1 MTTGPSA
8 RLTWHQGSVLPYSS
22 LWHTVQRAMS
32 LNALRPKELAFCGRG
47 ADQAGIPRHVNL
59 LYNEAGASVC
69 GVPIE
74 ALSMRSLAQA
84 LGEQEAVFAWAHLG
98 RLPRSVRSL
107 ISPSIRVCRA
117 CLAAGYHS
125 ALLSLRLLQ
134 SCPIHGCELED
145 RCNCGELFADDQVV
159 LHHMNAGYCRCGRM
173 AYFTGQTCRRPTM
186 RHDETAPMSVVATW
200 LERLAGVIRPSPGDH
215 QAQRAHDRILLDSVG
230 AWCAELNLG
239 NPGSAITRD
248 PQPLR
253 VSISVA
259 RLSTI
264 ECANAVR
271 PATHSRQGAA
281 STRGR
286 HSIYWSTDDATTT
299 YRSLARH
306 IRRHVAR
313 GAEAHAIDFMLNP
326 DPLQMGARMRAQHP
340 AMVAFADLMFT
351 ECMETYAGLR
361 RWPYRDPRAGAT
373 SRVRDGLAHLSL
385 DGGHDWPPA
394 LREARL
400 AWVRRQA
407 AATAITHAWRRAQ
420 MLAVHAA
427 ATGFADWSAATERYL
442 PVGAISS
449 THIDRPKPSGTAFW
463 FDAPPPYQVTW
474 AAVVSGE
481 HLRFV
486 SAPAM
491 PRIDWTL
498 PRSSKAQ
505 RQATWSEAK
514 RRRVSELRGACGGPC
529 LTWSAHAGWE
539 VLPSAS
545 PATAPVKRHR
555 LLGVAGAPRFWV
567 FAWAGGFAATMC
579 EIRVQAFGATARE
592 AIDALRSAVRQHS
605 RQCPQVN
612 AAPSLPSSEP
622 EPLPPEDQ
630 PEYEL
635 RVSRVLHAH
644 GFWRRPWMFRNIAQE
659 HLASVQGRSGEG
671 NPDDRPPT
679 GDIAVP
685 SESA

>member
-47 ADQAGIPRHVNL
+47 ADQAGVPRHVNL
-59 LYNEAGASVC
+59 LFNETVDGQCGAPV
-69 GVPIE
+69 E
-74 ALSMRSLAQA
+74 ALSMRSLAKA
-84 LGEQEAVFAWAHLG
+84 LGESDAVFAWAHLG

-107 ISPSIRVCRA
+107 ISPSIRVCRV
-117 CLAAGYHS
+117 CMAAGYHS
-125 ALLSLRLLQ
+125 ALHSLRLLQ
-134 SCPIHGCELED
+134 TCPIHGDELAD
-145 RCNCGELFADDQVV
+145 RCNCGAPFADDQVV
-159 LHHMNAGYCRCGRM
+159 LDHMNAGYCRCGRM
-173 AYFTGQTCRRPTM
+173 AFFTSQTCRRPTM
-186 RHDETAPMSVVATW
+186 RHDETAPMSMVATW

-215 QAQRAHDRILLDSVG
+215 QAQRAHDRILLDSAG
-230 AWCAELNLG
+230 AWCAALNLG
-239 NPGSAITRD
+239 HPGSEIAPD
-248 PQPLR
+248 PQSLR
-253 VSISVA
+253 ASSSVA
-259 RLSTI
+259 RLATI
-264 ECANAVR
+264 ERADAVR
-271 PATHSRQGAA
+271 PATHGRDRAA
-281 STRGR
+281 ATRAKR
-286 HSIYWSTDDATTT
+286 SLYWSTNDATTI

-306 IRRHVAR
+306 IRRHLAR

-326 DPLQMGARMRAQHP
+326 DPLQMGARMRAQRP
-340 AMVAFADLMFT
+340 AMVAFADLLFT

-373 SRVRDGLAHLSL
+373 SRVRDGLAQLSV

-394 LREARL
+394 LRKARSD
-400 AWVRRQA
+400 WVRRQA
-407 AATAITHAWRRAQ
+407 AAAAITHAWRRAQ

-442 PVGAISS
+442 PAGAISS
-449 THIDRPKPSGTAFW
+449 THIDQPKPSGTAFW

-505 RQATWSEAK
+505 RQATWSEAE
-514 RRRVSELRGACGGPC
+514 RRRVSELHGACGGPC

-545 PATAPVKRHR
+545 PATAPAKRHR

-567 FAWAGGFAATMC
+567 FAWAGGFAARMC
-579 EIRVQAFGATARE
+579 KIRVQAFGATARE

-605 RQCPQVN
+605 RRYLQVN
-612 AAPSLPSSEP
+612 AVPPLPSSEP
-622 EPLPPEDQ
+622 EPVPPEVHA
-630 PEYEL
+630 EYEL
-635 RVSRVLHAH
+635 RVSRELQAY

-659 HLASVQGRSGEG
+659 HLASVRGRSGG
-671 NPDDRPPT
+671 QP
-679 GDIAVP
+679 
-685 SESA
+685 

>member
-32 LNALRPKELAFCGRG
+32 LNALRPKELAFFGR
-47 ADQAGIPRHVNL
+47 ASDQVGVPRHVNL
-59 LYNEAGASVC
+59 LYNETSGGLGGA
-69 GVPIE
+69 PIE
-74 ALSMRSLAQA
+74 ALSMRTLALA
-84 LGEQEAVFAWAHLG
+84 LGEPEAVFSWTHLG

-107 ISPSIRVCRA
+107 ISPSIRVCRT
-117 CLAAGYHS
+117 CLADGYHS
-125 ALLSLRLLQ
+125 ALHSLRLLQ
-134 SCPIHGCELED
+134 TCPIHGCELAD
-145 RCNCGELFADDQVV
+145 RCNCGELFAGDQVV

-173 AYFTGQTCRRPTM
+173 AFFTSQTCRRPTM
-186 RHDETAPMSVVATW
+186 RHDETAPMSMVAAW
-200 LERLAGVIRPSPGDH
+200 LERLAGVIRPSPGDRL
-215 QAQRAHDRILLDSVG
+215 AQRAHDRILLDSAG
-230 AWCAELNLG
+230 AWCAELSLG
-239 NPGSAITRD
+239 HPGSEIAPD

-253 VSISVA
+253 ASISVA
-259 RLSTI
+259 RLSTV
-264 ECANAVR
+264 ERTNAVR
-271 PATHSRQGAA
+271 PATHSRDRAA
-281 STRGR
+281 STRGKR
-286 HSIYWSTDDATTT
+286 SLYWSADDATTI

-313 GAEAHAIDFMLNP
+313 GAEGHAIDFMLNP
-326 DPLQMGARMRAQHP
+326 DPLQMGAVIRTQRQ
-340 AMVAFADLMFT
+340 AMVAFADLLFT

-361 RWPYRDPRAGAT
+361 RWPYRDPQAGAT
-373 SRVRDGLAHLSL
+373 GRVRDGLAHLSV
-385 DGGHDWPPA
+385 DGGHDWPPT

-407 AATAITHAWRRAQ
+407 AAAAITHAWRRAQ
-420 MLAVHAA
+420 MLAVQSA

-442 PVGAISS
+442 PAGAISS

-481 HLRFV
+481 HLRFI

-505 RQATWSEAK
+505 RQATWSEAE
-514 RRRVSELRGACGGPC
+514 RRRVSELHGARDGPC
-529 LTWSAHAGWE
+529 LTWSARAGWG

-545 PATAPVKRHR
+545 PATAPAKCHR

-567 FAWAGGFAATMC
+567 FAWGSGFAARVC

-605 RQCPQVN
+605 RQCPQLDT
-612 AAPSLPSSEP
+612 APPLPASEP
-622 EPLPPEDQ
+622 EALPQEVHA
-630 PEYEL
+630 EYEL
-635 RVSRVLHAH
+635 RVSRELHEH
-644 GFWRRPWMFRNIAQE
+644 GFWRRPWMFGNIARE
-659 HLASVQGRSGEG
+659 HLASVQGRSGG
-671 NPDDRPPT
+671 QSR
-679 GDIAVP
+679 
-685 SESA
+685 